1 MTRALLLVA
10 ALLGSLFL
18 AAGPA
23 SAAPSTP
30 WLCRPGAPTDPCGG
44 GTDAPVDC
52 FYVYPTASL
61 QPAQS
66 ANLDASPELM
76 FAAAAQARPFD
87 SVCNVWAPV
96 YRQATLLSLATADG
110 PARDAALAAAYVDID
125 VAWTDF
131 LAQRD
136 SNRGIVLLGHSQGS
150 RMLKNLLQNR
160 IENDPASREMLVSAI
175 IPGVTLRQ
183 SDFTTVVP
191 CTDPS
196 QTGCVVA
203 YSTFSRTPPADSR
216 YGGDGVLCTNPASLG
231 ANARTPVAGPLPDLT
246 AQCDADNVLMVEGGS
261 AATLPTLPNA
271 TWGLHLLDM
280 TIPQQTLVDLVRTQ
294 SAAYAG

>member
-18 AAGPA
+18 SVPAA
-23 SAAPSTP
+23 SAAPSTT
-30 WLCRPGAPTDPCGG
+30 WLCRPGTADPCGG

-66 ANLDASPELM
+66 ANLDASPELA

-110 PARDAALAAAYVDID
+110 PARDAALAEAYVDID
-125 VAWTDF
+125 RAWTDF

-136 SNRGIVLLGHSQGS
+136 SNRGVVLLGHSQGS
-150 RMLKNLLQNR
+150 RMLRTLLQNR
-160 IENDPASREMLVSAI
+160 IEPDPAARDVLVSAI
-175 IPGVTLRQ
+175 IPGISVRT
-183 SDFTTVVP
+183 SDFTTVAP
-191 CTDPS
+191 CADAS
-196 QTGCVVA
+196 ETGCVVA
-203 YSTFSRTPPADSR
+203 YSTFSRTPPPDSR
-216 YGGDGVLCTNPASLG
+216 YGGDGILCTNPASLG
-231 ANARTPVAGPLPDLT
+231 ANARTPVLGPLPNLT
-246 AQCDADNVLMVEGGS
+246 AQCDGDNVLMIDGPGAS
-261 AATLPTLPNA
+261 ALPTLPNA
-271 TWGLHLLDM
+271 TWGLHLLDL
-280 TIPQQTLVDLVRTQ
+280 TIPQQTLVDLVRSQ
-294 SAAYAG
+294 SAAFTA